1 MELVIDGNSL
11 TVDDVVAVAR
21 GHANVRLSEDA
32 VSRVGACAAL
42 VQRLVDEG
50 KAIYGVTTGIGE
62 FSRITLSKE
71 DGEALQRKIIYS
83 HSAGTGAPL
92 AEDEV
97 RASILLRANTLAK
110 GNSGV
115 RVSTL
120 ETMIQMLNRNVVPIM
135 YEKGSLGASGDLS
148 PLSQMAEVLM
158 GEGEAIYQGKR
169 MPGGKAMR
177 AAGLAPVVPTFK
189 EGLGLINGPQVITAL
204 GALAVHDSGVLMK
217 VTEIASAM
225 SFDALRGNIGSL
237 DPRIHELR
245 RFPGQI
251 KVAEHL
257 RRMLE
262 GSEILSDPARKVQ
275 DAYSLRCA
283 PQVLGAS
290 RDALAY
296 ARAQIETEM
305 NALSDNPIFVPED
318 GVHLSCG
325 NFHGQYTAMCLDFL
339 AIAVAEIADLSE
351 RHTNRLMN
359 PALSG
364 LPDFLV
370 ESRGLNSGLMVA
382 QYTAAALVSEN
393 KVLAHP
399 AVVDSISVSADQEDH
414 VSMGNT
420 SALKLREVIRN
431 TGTVLA
437 VEILSAAQALD
448 FRAPRRPGKGV
459 QAVHEAVRRAVP
471 HLHEDRVLHPDIEKV
486 RRMVWDGT
494 LIKAA
499 EGAVGELV

>member
-1 MELVIDGNSL
+1 MEVCIDGNSL
-11 TVDDVVAVAR
+11 TIEDVVAVAR
-21 GHANVRLSEDA
+21 GHALVAISEHAEARVRE
-32 VSRVGACAAL
+32 CAAL

-62 FSRITLSKE
+62 FSRIMLSKA

-83 HSAGTGAPL
+83 HSAGTGNPL
-92 AEDEV
+92 SEDEV

-115 RVSTL
+115 RLSTL
-120 ETMIQMLNRNVVPIM
+120 NTMLQMLNRNVVPII

-148 PLSQMAEVLM
+148 PLSQMAEVII
-158 GEGEAIYQGKR
+158 GEGEALYKGRR
-169 MPGGKAMR
+169 MSGGEAMR
-177 AAGLAPVVPTFK
+177 AAGIAPVVLTFK
-189 EGLGLINGPQVITAL
+189 EGLGLINGTQVITAL
-204 GALAVHDSGVLMK
+204 GALSVHDAETLMK
-217 VTEIASAM
+217 VAEIASAM
-225 SFDALRGNIGSL
+225 SLDALRANVSSL

-275 DAYSLRCA
+275 DAYSLRCV
-283 PQVLGAS
+283 PQILGAS
-290 RDALAY
+290 RDAIGY
-296 ARAQIETEM
+296 VRRQIETEM

-325 NFHGQYTAMCLDFL
+325 NFHGQYTAMSLDFL

-370 ESRGLNSGLMVA
+370 EGKGLNSGLMVA

-393 KVLAHP
+393 KVLCHP
-399 AVVDSISVSADQEDH
+399 AVVDSIPVSADQEDH

-420 SALKLREVIRN
+420 AALKLREVVRN

-437 VEILSAAQALD
+437 IEILSAVQALD
-448 FRAPRRPGKGV
+448 FRAPVRPGKGV
-459 QAVHEAVRRAVP
+459 QPVHEAVRSAVP
-471 HLHEDRVLHPDIEKV
+471 HLHEDRILHPDIEKL

-494 LIKAA
+494 LIRAA
-499 EGAVGELV
+499 EGAIGRLE